1 MSKYII
7 KGGNR
12 IVGDVR
18 ISGAK
23 NATLGVLAA
32 SIMTNEDVII
42 ENIPDVWDINIMI
55 KSIEVLGAEVE
66 RIDRNTVRINGS
78 KIVDSELINPELG
91 KMRATYYFVGAL
103 LGKYK
108 KAKVIYPGGC
118 DIGERPIDLH
128 LKGFRALGA
137 EAIINGDFVETKANE
152 LKGSNIYLDIVSVGA
167 TINIMLAAVLADGL
181 TIIENAAK
189 EPHVVDVANFLNS
202 LGANVKGAGTD
213 IIRIKGVKKLH
224 GTTYTMI
231 PDQIEAGTYMALA
244 TITKGDI
251 TIKNVIPK
259 HLEAISAKLID
270 VGSTVIHYDEAVR
283 VISGD
288 VILPTNV
295 MTSPYPGFPTDMQPQ
310 IVCTL
315 CLANGTSQVTESIFE
330 DRFKYINEIK
340 KMGAICNLKLNQ
352 LTIEG
357 VDKLKPANIVAPD
370 LRAGAAL
377 VLLALAT
384 EGVSIIDKIEYV
396 ERGYEDFVNKLTE
409 LGAKII
415 KVNNDDN
422 IEDII
427 NKL

>member
-1 MSKYII
+1 MSKYVI

-32 SIMTNEDVII
+32 SIMADEDVII
-42 ENIPDVWDINIMI
+42 ENIPDVWDINMMI
-55 KSIEVLGAEVE
+55 KSIEVLGAEVD

-78 KIVDSELINPELG
+78 KIITSNLVNPELG

-103 LGKYK
+103 LGKFK

-118 DIGERPIDLH
+118 DIGERPVDLH
-128 LKGFRALGA
+128 LKGFKSLGA
-137 EAIINGDFVETKANE
+137 DACINGDFIETSAKE
-152 LKGSNIYLDIVSVGA
+152 LRGNNIYLDKVSVGA
-167 TINIMLAAVLADGL
+167 TINIMLAAILSEGV
-181 TIIENAAK
+181 TTIENAAK
-189 EPHVVDVANFLNS
+189 EPHVVDIANFLNTI
-202 LGANVKGAGTD
+202 GANVKGAGTD
-213 IIRIKGVKKLH
+213 TIRIKGVKKLH
-224 GTTYTMI
+224 GATYTMI

-259 HLEAISAKLID
+259 HLESISAKLVD
-270 VGSTVIHYDEAVR
+270 TGSTVIHYDEAVR
-283 VISGD
+283 VISGEK
-288 VILPTNV
+288 ILPTNV

-315 CLANGTSQVTESIFE
+315 CLSSGTSQVIEAIFE

-340 KMGAICNLKLNQ
+340 KMGAVCSLKQNQ

-357 VDKLKPANIVAPD
+357 VEKLTPANITALD

-384 EGVSIIDKIEYV
+384 EGVSVIDKIEYV

-409 LGAKII
+409 IGAKII
-415 KVNNDDN
+415 KVNDN
-422 IEDII
+422 QDINEI
-427 NKL
+427 IKNI